1 MMENVKIIAGSSSLS
16 LAHKICKHLD
26 TELVDVTINK
36 FANGEIRVL
45 LNEQVRNSNIFI
57 VQTGSQNDKGWTI
70 NDILIETLYLIDA
83 CKKSDVRTV
92 NLICPNYFYA
102 RMDKKTDGR
111 CCISASLIASM
122 LENAGLNRIVCVDL
136 HNPSIQGFFQK
147 IPADNLFCLNLM
159 HKYLQNNYF
168 KDGYKE
174 KFVLIAPDVG
184 AAPLIKKASS
194 KMELPFLMCNKTRDY
209 SKNNVVEEVQI
220 IGNQQKYLEGR
231 TALII
236 DDICDTA
243 GTIQAVINA
252 LKEKGATEVIVMVTH
267 GIFSGPAINRINNNS
282 NLTKII
288 SSNSIDQLSNLE
300 KCDKLEVFDISELL
314 YSVIHCLINGQ
325 SISKLFD

>member
-1 MMENVKIIAGSSSLS
+1 MENVKIIAGSSSLS
-16 LAHKICKHLD
+16 LSHKICKHLD

-57 VQTGSQNDKGWTI
+57 VQTGTANNSGSSI
-70 NDILIETLYLIDA
+70 NDILIETLFLIDC
-83 CKKSDVRTV
+83 CKKSDARTV

-159 HKYLQNNYF
+159 HKYLQDNYF
-168 KDGYKE
+168 KNDYKE
-174 KFVLIAPDVG
+174 KFVLISPDVG

-194 KMELPFLMCNKTRDY
+194 RMGLPFLLCNKTRDY
-209 SKNNVVEEVQI
+209 SKNNVIEEVQV
-220 IGNQQKYLEGR
+220 IGNQEKYLEGR
-231 TALII
+231 TALIL
-236 DDICDTA
+236 DDMADTC
-243 GTIQAVINA
+243 GTIKAVIDA
-252 LKEKGATEVIVMVTH
+252 LKDKGAREVIVIISH
-267 GIFSGPAINRINNNS
+267 GIFSGPAIERINSNN
-282 NLTKII
+282 NLSKII
-288 SSNSIDQLSNLE
+288 CSNSIEQTYNLE
-300 KCDKLEVFDISELL
+300 KCHKLEVFDISKLL
-314 YSVIHCLINGQ
+314 FSVIDSLINGK
-325 SISKLFD
+325 SISRLFD